1 MPTQSNVKLSKAEKT
16 REFVIE
22 RAAPVFNKKGYAG
35 TSLSDLIEATGLSK
49 GSIYGNFENKDEI
62 AMAVFRYN
70 IASLNKDMKDFLLL
84 KKTAAE
90 KLLGL
95 TEYYRRNWKVVFED
109 GGCPIQNA
117 SVEAD
122 DNLAFMKKTVQE
134 SIKAWVGGISRTIV
148 YGQRKGE
155 FKSSIDASDYAY
167 AIITQLEGGIMLAKI
182 MNKHKILLDALNRI
196 DNLINTEIIK

>member
-1 MPTQSNVKLSKAEKT
+1 LSKAEKT

-35 TSLSDLIEATGLSK
+35 TSLTDLVNATGLTK
-49 GSIYGNFENKDEI
+49 GSIYGNFESKDEI

-70 IASLNKDMKDFLLL
+70 IASLNKDMKDFLAS
-84 KKTAAE
+84 KKTAYE
-90 KLLGL
+90 KLIGL
-95 TEYYRRNWKVVFED
+95 TDYYRSNWKVVFED

-122 DNLAFMKKTVQE
+122 DNLNFLKKTVQD

-155 FKSSIDASDYAY
+155 FKINIDANEYAY

-182 MNKHKILLDALNRI
+182 MNKHKILLDALDRI
-196 DNLINTEIIK
+196 NNLINTEIRK